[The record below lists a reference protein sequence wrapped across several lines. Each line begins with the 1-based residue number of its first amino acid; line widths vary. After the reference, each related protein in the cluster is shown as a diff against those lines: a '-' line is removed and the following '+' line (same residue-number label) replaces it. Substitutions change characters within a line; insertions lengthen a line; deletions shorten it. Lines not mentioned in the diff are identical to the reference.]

1 MTQLTN
7 RQWIMTSR
15 PTDMV
20 SRDNFTWQEVPV
32 PELKESEFLVRNLYM
47 SFDPTLRAWM
57 NERDTYVKAI
67 AIGEVMRCN
76 AVGEVVAS
84 KNDGF
89 SVGDR
94 VMGGIG
100 WQDYCVTTG
109 ANIMPF
115 QKVPGNVPPTM
126 PLSILG
132 VTGLTAYFGMGEVAE
147 LAEGQTVVVSGAAGA
162 TGSVAAQIAKLK
174 GCRVIGIAGGEAK
187 CKWLVDE
194 LGLDAAIDYKNED
207 VKDKIR
213 EYCQKGVDRYFDN
226 VGGPILDHVLD
237 NIAMR
242 GKVVLCGAIS
252 DYNTNEPYGPK
263 NYTRLIVMRGKM
275 EGFIILDYAPRF
287 QEAIAGL
294 SKWVMEGKIKY
305 QEDIQE
311 GLENAPEAFL
321 RIFTGKNLGK
331 QLLKVN
337 DPSV

>member
-1 MTQLTN
+1 MSQLTN

-15 PTDMV
+15 PKDMV
-20 SRDNFTWQEVPV
+20 SRDNFTWQEVAV
-32 PELKESEFLVRNLYM
+32 PELQDGEFLARNLYM

-84 KNDGF
+84 KHDGF

-115 QKVPGNVPPTM
+115 QKVPTNVPATM

-132 VTGLTAYFGMGEVAE
+132 ITGLTAYFGMGEVAE
-147 LAEGQTVVVSGAAGA
+147 LEEGQTVIVSGAAGA

-174 GCRVIGIAGGEAK
+174 GCRVIGIAGGETK
-187 CKWLVDE
+187 CKWLIDE

-207 VKDKIR
+207 VKARVR
-213 EYCQKGVDRYFDN
+213 ELCPKGVDRYFDN

-237 NIAMR
+237 NIALR

-252 DYNTNEPYGPK
+252 DYNSTDTFGPK

-287 QEAIAGL
+287 QEAIQGL

-331 QLLKVN
+331 QLLKVA
-337 DPSV
+337 DPS